1 MERERIDELLR
12 KNSLL
17 KSEKEEIRAAAD
29 AAGIKY
35 RIKADCSYRC
45 YEGILLQLYEMDDP
59 ERNVSRDGWRL
70 KSARCSFALQGRVIS
85 NANIKDI
92 AVGKLH
98 HVVRSTFF
106 ERVGDDGAEG

>member
-1 MERERIDELLR
+1 MDKERIDELLR

-29 AAGIKY
+29 AAGIEY
-35 RIKADCSYRC
+35 RIKNGCSYRC
-45 YEGILLQLYEMDDP
+45 YEEILLKLYEMSQPD
-59 ERNVSRDGWRL
+59 RNVSRDGWRL

-92 AVGKLH
+92 EVGKLH
-98 HVVRSTFF
+98 HVVRSKFF
-106 ERVGDDGAEG
+106 EKVGDDGEKS